1 MGALMLACCAMAGLA
16 LDPVDD
22 ARARLDKA
30 VEAHGVSLGKARKE
44 LDEAIANKLELVRKQ
59 GDREGVKRILAEQ
72 EAWQSQ
78 RKLPKCVSTLAYQ
91 WAADRADRQ
100 LVIEFDRAVRE
111 FTRLDRDDLADKAEK
126 DRTRIFAPAKPMEL
140 PGVEEAKALHS
151 LQAMKTAR
159 YAAALGGTAA
169 TPDVG
174 FTDKPDDPAAQWLVI
189 QSGEGFVR
197 LMNRKTG
204 KYLSP
209 AVVQAGAGTD
219 VLLKGPLKT
228 AGHQSWKVV
237 PADLGTVR
245 LRHDRTGRYLGLDA
259 QGKGLSLAEDGRM
272 APETLW
278 KIARLPLK

>member
-1 MGALMLACCAMAGLA
+1 MCALMLACCALAGLA

-22 ARARLDKA
+22 ARGRLDKA
-30 VEAHGVSLGKARKE
+30 VEAHGVALGKARKE
-44 LDEAIANKLELVRKQ
+44 IDDAIANKLELVRKQ

-72 EAWQSQ
+72 EAWQAQ

-91 WAADRADRQ
+91 WAADRADR
-100 LVIEFDRAVRE
+100 LLLIEFDRAVRE
-111 FTRLDRDDLADKAEK
+111 FTRLNRDDLADKAEK
-126 DRTRIFAPAKPMEL
+126 DRVRILAPSKPMEL

-151 LQAMKTAR
+151 LQATKTSR

-174 FTDKPDDPAAQWLVI
+174 FTDRPDDPAAQWLVI

-197 LMNRKTG
+197 VMNRKTG
-204 KYLSP
+204 KYLTP
-209 AVVQAGAGTD
+209 QVVQAGAGTD

-228 AGHQSWKVV
+228 AGHQTWKVV
-237 PADLGTVR
+237 PAEMGAIR
-245 LRHDRTGRYLGLDA
+245 LRHDRTGRYLSLD
-259 QGKGLSLAEDGRM
+259 GKGTGLILAEDGRM

>member
-1 MGALMLACCAMAGLA
+1 MCALMLACCALAGLA
-16 LDPVDD
+16 LDPVDE

-30 VEAHGVSLGKARKE
+30 VEAHGLALGKARKE
-44 LDEAIANKLELVRKQ
+44 LDEAIDNKLELVRKQ
-59 GDREGVKRILAEQ
+59 GDREGVKKILAEQ
-72 EAWQSQ
+72 EAWQAH
-78 RKLPKCVSTLAYQ
+78 RKLPKCVSTLSYQ

-100 LVIEFDRAVRE
+100 LVIEFDRALRE
-111 FTRLDRDDLADKAEK
+111 FTRLDRDDLADKAEM
-126 DRTRIFAPAKPMEL
+126 DRKRIFAPSKPMEL

-159 YAAALGGTAA
+159 FAAALGGTAA

-189 QSGEGFVR
+189 QSGDGFVR

-204 KYLSP
+204 KYLTP
-209 AVVQAGAGTD
+209 QVVQAGAGTD

-237 PADLGTVR
+237 PADMGTVR
-245 LRHDRTGRYLGLDA
+245 LRHDRTGRYLGIDA
-259 QGKGLSLAEDGRM
+259 QGKGVALAEDGRM

>member
-1 MGALMLACCAMAGLA
+1 MCALMMACCAISGAFI
-16 LDPVDD
+16 DPVDE

-30 VEAHGVSLGKARKE
+30 VEAHGQALGKARKE
-44 LDEAIANKLELVRKQ
+44 IDDAIANKLELVRKQ
-59 GDREGVKRILAEQ
+59 GDRQVVKRILGEQ
-72 EAWQSQ
+72 EEWQAA

-100 LVIEFDRAVRE
+100 LLIEFDRAVRD
-111 FTRLDRDDLADKAEK
+111 FTRLNRDDLAEKAEK
-126 DRTRIFAPAKPMEL
+126 DRVRILAPLKPMEL
-140 PGVEEAKALHS
+140 PGVEEAKALHT
-151 LQAMKTAR
+151 LMAAKTSR
-159 YAAALGGTAA
+159 FAAALGGTTA

-174 FTDKPDDPAAQWLVI
+174 FTDRTDDPAAQWLVI

-197 LMNRKTG
+197 IMNRKTG
-204 KYLSP
+204 KYLTP
-209 AVVQAGAGTD
+209 QVVQAGAGTD

-237 PADLGTVR
+237 PADPGTVR
-245 LRHDRTGRYLGLDA
+245 LRHDRTGRYLGIDA
-259 QGKGLSLAEDGRM
+259 QGTGVALAEDGRK

>member
-1 MGALMLACCAMAGLA
+1 MGALMLACRVLAGLA

-151 LQAMKTAR
+151 LQAVKTAR

-237 PADLGTVR
+237 PADMGTVR